1 MSVHTNPVHD
11 CVVVG
16 GGIIGLAVAMK
27 LIHHGKMVHVAVLE
41 KEREV
46 GAHQTGHNSGVIH
59 SGIYYRPGSLKA
71 RLCVE
76 GSRQLIRFCS
86 EHEIPYRLCGKL
98 VVASEPSEIPLL
110 HELHRRGTA
119 NGIEGLALISSEE
132 MREHEPHVKGLAGMH
147 VPTTGIVDFQRV
159 AQTYARVFQHSGGTL
174 IPGCEVKAMGRDGET
189 IQIRTST
196 GNVES
201 RFLVNC
207 AGLHADRIA
216 RLAGVDP
223 PCRIVPFRGEYY
235 EIRPSRDHLVKGL
248 VYPVPDP
255 RFPFLGAHF
264 TRMIN
269 GRVEAGPNAVFAW
282 AREGYTRSTF
292 SLVDTFESL
301 TYPGFWRLAAR
312 YWKPGMDEVRRSC
325 SKKLFHKSLT
335 KMVPEIEIDDLL
347 PGGAGVRA
355 QALQKDGA
363 LLDDFLILPHGRSIH
378 VLNAPSPAATSSLA
392 IADHIVQESLSHIP

>member
-1 MSVHTNPVHD
+1 MSVHTHPIHD

-16 GGIIGLAVAMK
+16 GGIVGLAVAMK
-27 LIHHGKMVHVAVLE
+27 LAHSKSRCSVAVLE
-41 KEREV
+41 KEREF

-71 RLCVE
+71 RLCFE
-76 GSRQLIRFCS
+76 GAGQLIRFCV
-86 EHEIPYRLCGKL
+86 EHDIPHRMCGKI
-98 VVASEPSEIPLL
+98 VVASEPGEIPFLQ
-110 HELHRRGTA
+110 ELHRRGTA
-119 NGIEGLALISSEE
+119 NGIEGLRLISSEE
-132 MREHEPHVKGLAGMH
+132 VREHEPHVKCVAGMH

-159 AQTYARVFQHSGGTL
+159 ARTCARVFERSGGTL
-174 IPGCEVKAMGRDGET
+174 ISGCEVKAIRSDGET
-189 IQIRTST
+189 IRIQTSV
-196 GNVES
+196 GNVKS

-207 AGLHADRIA
+207 SGLHADRVA
-216 RLAGVDP
+216 RLAGVNP

-235 EIRPSRDHLVKGL
+235 EIRPSRAHLVRTL

-255 RFPFLGAHF
+255 RFPFLGVHF

-269 GRVEAGPNAVFAW
+269 GKVEAGPNAVFSL

-292 SLVDTFESL
+292 SAVDTFESL
-301 TYPGFWRLAAR
+301 SYPGFWRLAAR
-312 YWKPGMDEVRRSC
+312 FWKPGFEEVRRSY
-325 SKKLFHKSLT
+325 SKKLFHRALT
-335 KMVPEIEIDDLL
+335 KLIPMVEIDDLI

-392 IADHIVQESLSHIP
+392 IADHILRESLSHFP